1 MPFVYPRINERN
13 SAHVIYQD
21 AVGNIWV
28 GGWDCG
34 LFLLHHP
41 KDMEKVFYTS
51 YVHEAGSETSL
62 SDNIVYSI
70 VEDIHTRDLWIGTRS
85 GLSIMHADRK
95 DSFVNYKP
103 RHSRNSIPCDEI
115 NSLLRDYAGNI
126 WLASIGGGV
135 MLADT
140 RHLFFTRHSL
150 NLEESDV
157 PTSAV
162 RAIFA
167 DSENNLWLGTGTYG
181 VAREDYVT
189 GEMTF
194 LLTFRNLR
202 K

>member
-1 MPFVYPRINERN
+1 MRGIF
-13 SAHVIYQD
+13 
-21 AVGNIWV
+21 
-28 GGWDCG
+28 
-34 LFLLHHP
+34 
-41 KDMEKVFYTS
+41 
-51 YVHEAGSETSL
+51 
-62 SDNIVYSI
+62 
-70 VEDIHTRDLWIGTRS
+70 
-85 GLSIMHADRK
+85 
-95 DSFVNYKP
+95 
-103 RHSRNSIPCDEI
+103 
-115 NSLLRDYAGNI
+115 
-126 WLASIGGGV
+126 WLATIGGGV

-194 LLTFRNLR
+194 FTHIPEFAEVREVPTVNTIIQRRNGEIWFGTYNGGILVYEKGKPVRVLTAKNTPFLYSDCVAYSTGR
-202 K
+202 

>member
-1 MPFVYPRINERN
+1 MWLVFASSSER
-13 SAHVIYQD
+13 Y
-21 AVGNIWV
+21 G
-28 GGWDCG
+28 
-34 LFLLHHP
+34 
-41 KDMEKVFYTS
+41 KVFYTS

-140 RHLFFTRHSL
+140 RHLFLPDIRLIWKNRMYLHRL
-150 NLEESDV
+150 
-157 PTSAV
+157 
-162 RAIFA
+162 
-167 DSENNLWLGTGTYG
+167 YG
-181 VAREDYVT
+181 LYLPIPKIIY
-189 GEMTF
+189 G
-194 LLTFRNLR
+194 
-202 K
+202 